1 LAAPVVQGKK
11 KRGDGKMKV
20 LASKSNI
27 AVSERR
33 RNIKE
38 VYKTGIA
45 KKIIVLLTLI
55 VLLLVTALSAL
66 VVGASSVGV
75 KDVIKVVG
83 ASLLPN
89 YFAPADSLAEAVIM
103 GLRLPRILLGIITG
117 ISLAGAGAVMQG
129 ILRNPLVSP
138 YTLGMSGGASFG
150 AALAIVLGSS
160 LLGAGFAT
168 VGTFLVAGSAF
179 LFGFSTMMLVYGIA
193 KIKGTAPETLILAGV
208 ALGYLFSAGVS
219 SLKYIAPHEALKDL
233 VIWLMGGLW
242 GANWQQVGLL
252 VPLVLLC
259 MVFLMRF
266 AWDINALA
274 AGEEVAINLGVNV
287 KRLRL
292 GTLIVASLA
301 ASATVA
307 FTGVIGFI
315 GLVAPHISRILIGS
329 DNRFLIPCSCLMGAV
344 ILLASDTLARTV
356 LAPAEIP
363 VGIITSLIGVP
374 FFLYLLLKRRK
385 HITMN

>member
-1 LAAPVVQGKK
+1 
-11 KRGDGKMKV
+11 MKLLV
-20 LASKSNI
+20 SKSAAIVNQTTG
-27 AVSERR
+27 
-33 RNIKE
+33 NIKE
-38 VYKTGIA
+38 IYEAGIA
-45 KKIIVLLTLI
+45 KRVIALLTLI
-55 VLLLVTALSAL
+55 ILLLVTALSSL

-75 KDVIKVVG
+75 GDVINTVG
-83 ASLLPN
+83 AYLLPN
-89 YFAPADSLAEAVIM
+89 YFAPADTLAEAVIV

-160 LLGAGFAT
+160 LLGAQFSTA
-168 VGTFLVAGSAF
+168 GTFLVAGSAF

-193 KIKGTAPETLILAGV
+193 RMKGTAPQTLILAGV

-219 SLKYIAPHEALKDL
+219 ALKYIAPHEALKDL

-259 MVFLMRF
+259 MVILMRF

-292 GTLIVASLA
+292 GVLIVASLA

-315 GLVAPHISRILIGS
+315 GLVAPHISRMLIGS
-329 DNRFLIPCSCLMGAV
+329 DNRFLIPCSCLMGGV
-344 ILLASDTLARTV
+344 FLLASDTLARTV

-374 FFLYLLLKRRK
+374 FFLYLLLRRRK
-385 HITMN
+385 QITM